1 MQGCCFSTAGPLGV
15 PLRVSEAQRKGPIL
29 KGFKGVLILGRARR
43 WEEGMPFVLE
53 PNPRT

>member
-1 MQGCCFSTAGPLGV
+1 M
-15 PLRVSEAQRKGPIL
+15 RVSEAQRKGPIL